1 MYRKHNISGII
12 SFVMGLFADT
22 NLFGL
27 IMVAGIVSEMCADQM
42 QNDSA
47 LVLGLGV
54 LILGCLLAAVFGVV
68 LGIVGL
74 FEPDRNRTF
83 PILGTIFS
91 SLGGVA
97 VILLMTIGS
106 TQP

>member
-1 MYRKHNISGII
+1 MYRKHSVFGII
-12 SFVMGLFADT
+12 SFVIGLLADIS
-22 NLFGL
+22 LFGL
-27 IMVAGIVSEMCADQM
+27 IVAAGIVSEMYADQM
-42 QNDSA
+42 QDDSA

-97 VILLMTIGS
+97 VILLMIIGS
-106 TQP
+106 MQP